1 MFRLPLAGTYRH
13 IASSQPRAVRTFVAS
28 AVRKMPVSNP
38 DAPNASGLTAN
49 ETKNLKERSPEA
61 HEEKIIQG
69 IKELYTSK
77 PTDRT
82 YEIYAPEAV
91 FHDPIGIAEGI
102 KSIRA
107 QFNGLAK
114 LFPRADIPKFRLLE
128 NPPSVPKNKI
138 LIDQDVSYYRDP
150 NASSPTKTVNS
161 LLTLETNDRHQVVK
175 HTEEWDHRRETTGH
189 DGFIGMLNENR
200 KKFTANF
207 TGMFISQEPPAQKKD

>member
-1 MFRLPLAGTYRH
+1 
-13 IASSQPRAVRTFVAS
+13 
-28 AVRKMPVSNP
+28 MPVSDPN
-38 DAPNASGLTAN
+38 ATNASGLSAN

-61 HEEKIIQG
+61 HEEKILQG

-114 LFPRADIPKFRLLE
+114 ERLFPRADIPSFRLLE
-128 NPPSVPKNKI
+128 NPPSVPKSKI

-161 LLTLETNDRHQVVK
+161 LLTLETNDQNQVVR
-175 HTEEWDHRRETTGH
+175 HTEEWNHHRETSRE
-189 DGFIGMLNENR
+189 DGFFGMLNEQR

-207 TGMFISQEPPAQKKD
+207 TGMFISQEPPTQKKN